1 MKEFVSWELID
12 DCVTDIAFH
21 LKDTGKDF
29 VGVFGVPRGG
39 SLLAVM
45 LSHKLDITYITDFRK
60 VDDGDIIVIDDI
72 VDTGKTFQFYK
83 EQPET
88 KDAHYVTIHEHK
100 QSIVKPDY
108 SVIEKVDK
116 WIVYP
121 WETTNSEE
129 IQDYLKEL

>member
-29 VGVFGVPRGG
+29 KGVFGVPRGG

-45 LSHKLDITYITDFRK
+45 LSHKLDIPYITDFWR
-60 VDDGDIIVIDDI
+60 VGDGDIVVIDDI
-72 VDTGKTFQFYK
+72 ADTGKTFQFYK

-108 SVIEKVDK
+108 SVLYKQDK

-121 WETTNSEE
+121 WEAEESEE
-129 IQDYLKEL
+129 VQDYLR

>member
-29 VGVFGVPRGG
+29 KGVFGVPRGG

-45 LSHKLDITYITDFRK
+45 LSHKLDIPYITDFWR
-60 VDDGDIIVIDDI
+60 VGDGDIVVIDDI
-72 VDTGKTFQFYK
+72 ADTGKTFQFYK

-88 KDAHYVTIHEHK
+88 KDAHYVTIH
-100 QSIVKPDY
+100 
-108 SVIEKVDK
+108 
-116 WIVYP
+116 
-121 WETTNSEE
+121 
-129 IQDYLKEL
+129 

>member
-1 MKEFVSWELID
+1 MKEFVSWELIE
-12 DCVTDIAFH
+12 DCVTDIAFY

-29 VGVFGVPRGG
+29 KGVFGVPRGG
-39 SLLAVM
+39 SLLAVI

-100 QSIVKPDY
+100 QSIIKPDY
-108 SVIEKVDK
+108 SVIDKQDK

-121 WETTNSEE
+121 WETTDSEE
-129 IQDYLKEL
+129 IQDYLK

>member
-21 LKDTGKDF
+21 LEDTGKDF
-29 VGVFGVPRGG
+29 KGVFGVPRGG

-45 LSHKLDITYITDFRK
+45 LSHKLDIPYITDFRK
-60 VDDGDIIVIDDI
+60 VDDGDIVVIDDI
-72 VDTGKTFQFYK
+72 TDTGKTFQFYK

-88 KDAHYVTIHEHK
+88 KDAHYVTIHEHE
-100 QSIVKPDY
+100 QSIVKPDH
-108 SVIEKVDK
+108 SVLYKEDN

-121 WETTNSEE
+121 WEIKGSTE
-129 IQDYLKEL
+129 IQDYLK

>member
-29 VGVFGVPRGG
+29 KGIYGIPRGG

-45 LSHKLDITYITDFRK
+45 LSHKLDIPYITEFWR
-60 VDDGDIIVIDDI
+60 VGDGDIVVIDDI
-72 VDTGKTFQFYK
+72 ADTGKTFQFYK

>member
-29 VGVFGVPRGG
+29 VGVFGIPRGG
-39 SLLAVM
+39 VILAVM
-45 LSHKLDITYITDFRK
+45 LSHKLDIPYITEFWR
-60 VDDGDIIVIDDI
+60 VGDGDIVVIDDI
-72 VDTGKTFQFYK
+72 ADTGKTFQFYK

-108 SVIEKVDK
+108 SVIDK
-116 WIVYP
+116 QDIWIVYP

-129 IQDYLKEL
+129 IQDYLIEK

>member
-29 VGVFGVPRGG
+29 KGVYGIPRGG

-45 LSHKLDITYITDFRK
+45 LSHKLDIPYF
-60 VDDGDIIVIDDI
+60 DDIEHALGNGEQFIIIDDI
-72 VDTGKTFQFYK
+72 ADTGKTLNNYK
-83 EQPET
+83 KMDSSEI
-88 KDAHYVTIHEHK
+88 AYYVTIHEHE

-108 SVIEKVDK
+108 SMIDKQDK

-129 IQDYLKEL
+129 IQDYLK

>member
-12 DCVTDIAFH
+12 DCVTDIAFY

-29 VGVFGVPRGG
+29 KGVFGVPRGG

-45 LSHKLDITYITDFRK
+45 LSHKLDIPYITEFWR
-60 VDDGDIIVIDDI
+60 VGDGDIVVIDDI
-72 VDTGKTFQFYK
+72 ADTGKTFQFYK

>member
-1 MKEFVSWELID
+1 MKDFVSWELID
-12 DCVTDIAFH
+12 DCVTDIAFY
-21 LKDTGKDF
+21 LKDTGKIF
-29 VGVFGVPRGG
+29 KGVFGIPRGG

-45 LSHKLDITYITDFRK
+45 LSHKLDIPYITEFWR
-60 VDDGDIIVIDDI
+60 VGDGDIVVIDDI
-72 VDTGKTFQFYK
+72 ADTGKTFQFYK